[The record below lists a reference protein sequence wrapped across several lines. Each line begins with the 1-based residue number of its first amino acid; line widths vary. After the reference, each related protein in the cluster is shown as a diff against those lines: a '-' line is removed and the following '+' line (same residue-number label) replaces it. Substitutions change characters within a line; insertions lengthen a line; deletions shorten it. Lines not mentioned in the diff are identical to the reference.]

1 MLMLMLAA
9 VATVVRAQTV
19 CRFRTVRTGKVF
31 ANPVTLEGDLL
42 FYAFSN
48 TVVVKNVCKTDIAVY
63 LGQRVFI
70 TKNRFEA
77 SILPLTIPK
86 SMEVKMPSI
95 TSAHFVSDAMIL
107 FVIDGKVYS
116 YNFIEDIWRTVNGIT
131 EPVSHISGDPCC
143 FEGYFCLELSNN
155 LFAYFRG
162 GQMPGTNIYF
172 SNNGGFSFELLNSD
186 RMSHL
191 KGLLGGIFHFHSLSQ
206 VGILLVENNLGT
218 FHYLEYPLNHSTG
231 VPFLYESPLEVIIKP
246 QQRGFLILWNQKT
259 LLVSSNSGQIVEAMQ
274 LMEEGNINDL
284 NVEHAKLTIHSIAS
298 NTYELAFLVE
308 QDQLYYGSQSY
319 MGNYIIKLSN
329 QQFWSEE
336 ASVHFWDVGMLE
348 VLTPVSD
355 PYFPAFDFKKCLVNV
370 QLALMDQSLQLEPC
384 NVEFLES
391 TMEDRMF
398 IIDMNSKLKLSA
410 LMVPRKGM
418 NPTPLVMV
426 SNPHALG
433 FKANL
438 TQFGN
443 MYDGNSKFK
452 LDIELQQQQHWGNSE
467 LNFTAS
473 IKHEA
478 ISSITVDIAD
488 KTLSCVDLKP
498 LSTLISVGCDLTKK
512 VIVQKWKD
520 GTLEEIMNA
529 EYVILELNGI
539 VTYSYSLTA
548 ATAHC
553 RSQPQNWS
561 IFKEDAEKPSLWNR
575 ETYVSCHEDNQ
586 DNPLLW
592 PNVEYQILG
601 GRTDNKIIF
610 GQRNGI
616 YTFYLTVVDPYYS
629 YCDLN
634 TIFSVYVY
642 GALPV
647 AEFRPMTSILLMV
660 TVTLFTMWLA
670 YAIPKQLRTE
680 RGRRLTGFC
689 FQIFKYCPGICTCAW
704 LRGKMRR
711 GLRSRRVKDQPEK
724 IPQIG
729 KKPDI
734 KK

>member
-1 MLMLMLAA
+1 MPFSSVVGINLDTVLPSTALKLVSGYGTGALDVRKSKFLVQPATCATINPNMAQHLCHGHLRLAECMGS
-9 VATVVRAQTV
+9 VLCMVPW
-19 CRFRTVRTGKVF
+19 FRTVRTGKVF

-616 YTFYLTVVDPYYS
+616 YTFYLTVVDPYYRGRLWS
-629 YCDLN
+629 CLPVE
-634 TIFSVYVY
+634 TLP
-642 GALPV
+642 ALPTP
-647 AEFRPMTSILLMV
+647 AS
-660 TVTLFTMWLA
+660 
-670 YAIPKQLRTE
+670 
-680 RGRRLTGFC
+680 C
-689 FQIFKYCPGICTCAW
+689 
-704 LRGKMRR
+704 
-711 GLRSRRVKDQPEK
+711 S
-724 IPQIG
+724 
-729 KKPDI
+729 PDTWHFLPSL
-734 KK
+734 KTPSPR

>member
-1 MLMLMLAA
+1 
-9 VATVVRAQTV
+9 
-19 CRFRTVRTGKVF
+19 
-31 ANPVTLEGDLL
+31 
-42 FYAFSN
+42 
-48 TVVVKNVCKTDIAVY
+48 
-63 LGQRVFI
+63 
-70 TKNRFEA
+70 
-77 SILPLTIPK
+77 
-86 SMEVKMPSI
+86 
-95 TSAHFVSDAMIL
+95 MIL

-186 RMSHL
+186 RLSHL

-319 MGNYIIKLSN
+319 MGNYIIKVRLRVWPTLSN
-329 QQFWSEE
+329 QQLWSEE
-336 ASVHFWDVGMLE
+336 ASVHFRDVGMLE

-355 PYFPAFDFKKCLVNV
+355 PSFPAFDFKKCLVNV

-443 MYDGNSKFK
+443 MYDGNSKYK

-473 IKHEA
+473 K
-478 ISSITVDIAD
+478 ISACAMGILDPVLLQKNYSYTIE
-488 KTLSCVDLKP
+488 
-498 LSTLISVGCDLTKK
+498 
-512 VIVQKWKD
+512 KWKD

-561 IFKEDAEKPSLWNR
+561 IFKEDREKPSLWNR

-660 TVTLFTMWLA
+660 TVTLLTMWLA
-670 YAIPKQLRTE
+670 YVIPKQLRTGM
-680 RGRRLTGFC
+680 GRRLTGFC

-724 IPQIG
+724 ISQTG